1 MGYLKPDQIKAR
13 FSKLKGDRSNFET
26 HWQEIADYILPRK
39 DNITRVQYPGNKKGI
54 TLLDNTGVQSNELLS
69 GALHGMLTSPN
80 LPWFELTTGKTEL
93 DQEDDVRLF
102 LQECTLRLHN
112 VLNNSNF
119 QTEVH
124 ELYMDLCAFGTAI
137 MSAEEDDE
145 TVIRFSTKFIA
156 DVCIDENNQGTVDC
170 LYRKFKWSAQEI
182 LNEWGNNAIKVSR
195 ILQSCIEKADDKD
208 HEIIHAIYPQKRIDG
223 KQKGPF
229 AFVSQYILCEDS
241 TELFKKGF
249 NEFPFLVPRWSKA
262 SGEIYGRSP
271 GMVALPEMKTINKM
285 TETVIIG
292 AQKVV
297 DPPLQAPDDGFVLP
311 VKTHPGGMNYYRA
324 GGNDRIEPIFNDTR
338 IDFGFEAVRER
349 RTKVREAF
357 FIDQLQLGNGPQM
370 TATEVMQRTEERMR
384 LLGPMLGRMQSEF
397 LKPLVD
403 RLFQIMYR
411 KGLLPQA
418 PDILQGSVID
428 VQYSSMVARTQRMT
442 EGQNIMRTVQALTPF
457 IQMDQSVM
465 DYLNGDM
472 ALKKIAKIYGFPQDV
487 IRKDK
492 EVKQIRESRAQAQQQ
507 MVQAQQQ
514 QMQVEQMQGAAKTA
528 KDASAAE
535 EMGEE

>member
-1 MGYLKPDQIKAR
+1 MGYYTPEQIKNKFA
-13 FSKLKGDRSNFET
+13 KLKGERGTFES

-39 DNITRVQYPGNKKGI
+39 DSITRTQTPGGKKGV

-124 ELYMDLCAFGTAI
+124 ELYMDLCAFGTA
-137 MSAEEDDE
+137 MMAAEEDDE
-145 TVIRFSTKFIA
+145 TVIRFSTKFIS
-156 DVCIDENNQGTVDC
+156 DVCIDENHQGTVDV
-170 LYRKFKWSAQEI
+170 LYRKFKWTAQEI
-182 LNEWGNNAIKVSR
+182 VNEWGKNAIKGSF
-195 ILQSCIEKADDKD
+195 ILKSCFDKGDDRE
-208 HEIIHAIYPQKRIDG
+208 HEIIHAVYPQKRVDG

-229 AFVSQYILCEDS
+229 AFVSQYILVEDS
-241 TELFKKGF
+241 TELYKKGF

-285 TETVIIG
+285 TETTIIG
-292 AQKVV
+292 AQKAV

-311 VKTHPGGMNYYRA
+311 VKTHPAGMNYYRS
-324 GGNDRIEPIFNDTR
+324 GSTDRIEPIFNDTR
-338 IDFGFEAVRER
+338 IDFGFEAVKER

-357 FIDQLQLGNGPQM
+357 FIDQLQLGAGPQM

-403 RLFQIMYR
+403 RLFQIMFR
-411 KGLLPQA
+411 RGLLPPA
-418 PDILQGSVID
+418 PQILQGSVID

-442 EGQNIMRTVQALTPF
+442 EGQNIMRTIQAIAPF
-457 IQMDQSVM
+457 VQMDQGVM
-465 DYLNGDM
+465 DYINGDL

-492 EVKQIRESRAQAQQQ
+492 EVEKIREQKAQAQQ
-507 MVQAQQQ
+507 ALIQQ
-514 QMQVEQMQGAAKTA
+514 QMQSAQMQQAQGAAKTA

-535 EMGEE
+535 EAMQG